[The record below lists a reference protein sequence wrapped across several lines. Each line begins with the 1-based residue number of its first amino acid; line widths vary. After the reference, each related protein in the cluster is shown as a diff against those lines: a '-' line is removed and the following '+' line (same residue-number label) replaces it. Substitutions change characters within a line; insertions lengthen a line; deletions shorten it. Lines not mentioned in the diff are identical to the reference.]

1 MIDYMDEIVEAVK
14 EFSEVMKDAAATLL
28 VIVANILLLITAW
41 TGVLPYEIFRVLQK
55 DNNGGRCEKPDCKN
69 CPFPPCDERSGRK

>member
-14 EFSEVMKDAAATLL
+14 ELSEVMKDTAATWL
-28 VIVANILLLITAW
+28 VIMAKILLLITAW
-41 TGVLPYEIFRVLQK
+41 AWVLPYEIFRVLQK